1 MPMDTT
7 MELDELKQAW
17 QTLDRH
23 LARQHDL
30 QWQLLRDR
38 KLDRVRGHLRPLL
51 WAQWLQ
57 LLLGIGLILLGVV
70 CWTRN
75 TDIPALLASGLLVH
89 AFGVATAAMAG
100 ITLGLAGN
108 VDYSAPVLKIQKQMA
123 RLLRFYRLNANLCG
137 APWWIMWLP
146 VVVALGGLRP
156 MDPAAGTSAWLVGS
170 AVAGAA
176 GLFGTWAW
184 ALWTCRRRRDV
195 PAGDEPAHC
204 ADGGDGI
211 RRGRRLLD
219 EIARFERD

>member
-38 KLDRVRGHLRPLL
+38 KLDKVRGHLRPLF
-51 WAQWLQ
+51 WWQAVQV
-57 LLLGIGLILLGVV
+57 LLGIGLILLGVA

-75 TDIPALLASGLLVH
+75 TDVPALLVSGLLVH

-108 VDYSAPVLKIQKQMA
+108 VDYSSPVLKIQKQMA
-123 RLLRFYRLNANLCG
+123 RLLRFYKLNADLCG

-146 VVVALGGLRP
+146 IVVALGGLRP
-156 MDPAAGTSAWLVGS
+156 LDPAAGASSWLVGS
-170 AVAGAA
+170 AIGGSV
-176 GLFGTWAW
+176 GLLGTWAW
-184 ALWTCRRRRDV
+184 ALWTCRRQRDV
-195 PAGDEPAHC
+195 PAGDEPANC